1 MVETNFVLI
10 CIRFAVAS
18 CSFSFVTMRGS
29 EKNRVDLDVSKPVY
43 FVRPQERLLDSNW
56 EWGLYSVEWDP
67 GVEIS
72 LVKCEGGNTEGGNN
86 GCCTGS

>member
-1 MVETNFVLI
+1 M
-10 CIRFAVAS
+10 C
-18 CSFSFVTMRGS
+18 GS
-29 EKNRVDLDVSKPVY
+29 EKNRVDLDVSNQYRAYSVC
-43 FVRPQERLLDSNW
+43 PQERLLDSNW

-72 LVKCEGGNTEGGNN
+72 LVKCESGNTEGGNN